1 MRSVQSVHWFNP
13 ASQIEG
19 SKIINFSSYNADIFG
34 YRHGTQEPGSNLSS
48 ALPIVSPFVGSM
60 EGKRKKEEPKVY
72 RGQSTPNLLPN
83 DTCRYFYYW
92 PTDPPRYNNTIRRV
106 KSEKDGGECNVE
118 CSVVFIGGKFK
129 DRNNNCRCL
138 LKSQLSLSAF

>member
-1 MRSVQSVHWFNP
+1 MLISLVIMVNKSQVQIYPQLF
-13 ASQIEG
+13 Q
-19 SKIINFSSYNADIFG
+19 
-34 YRHGTQEPGSNLSS
+34 LSHLLLG
-48 ALPIVSPFVGSM
+48 AW
-60 EGKRKKEEPKVY
+60 KKEEPKVY

-129 DRNNNCRCL
+129 DRNNNC
-138 LKSQLSLSAF
+138 